1 MWWIRKINNIF
12 GYYFVEMKKKNLF
25 YLSISCLL
33 INKTK
38 SNKYHKYSIA
48 MGLFCPNCNQANRQL
63 DKFRKTENY
72 FSFLVYSGRKSKS
85 PINKNIDV
93 WVHPTNSQMKWRCVL
108 LYGESIDLR
117 LIFGFAW
124 TLKSSLVLLCGE
136 VGPKPPQMLQL
147 PWLMWHPSMRH
158 FSFYCM
164 YLHKEMLWCKL
175 RTPNRS
181 K

>member
-1 MWWIRKINNIF
+1 MKK
-12 GYYFVEMKKKNLF
+12 KKKNLF

-38 SNKYHKYSIA
+38 SNIPIEI
-48 MGLFCPNCNQANRQL
+48 GLFCPNCNQANRQL
-63 DKFRKTENY
+63 DKY
-72 FSFLVYSGRKSKS
+72 ISSILFSKKIKIS
-85 PINKNIDV
+85 PVNKNIDV

-124 TLKSSLVLLCGE
+124 TLKSSLVLLCGVE

>member
-1 MWWIRKINNIF
+1 
-12 GYYFVEMKKKNLF
+12 
-25 YLSISCLL
+25 
-33 INKTK
+33 
-38 SNKYHKYSIA
+38 
-48 MGLFCPNCNQANRQL
+48 
-63 DKFRKTENY
+63 
-72 FSFLVYSGRKSKS
+72 
-85 PINKNIDV
+85 
-93 WVHPTNSQMKWRCVL
+93 MKWRCVL

-124 TLKSSLVLLCGE
+124 TLKSSLVLLCGVE

-181 K
+181 KSDQEKIKIFGSASNRALVKLSYIYMPRSCQFWVGNMPYIEEIVIQTPNCIHAITVVI

>member
-1 MWWIRKINNIF
+1 
-12 GYYFVEMKKKNLF
+12 
-25 YLSISCLL
+25 
-33 INKTK
+33 
-38 SNKYHKYSIA
+38 
-48 MGLFCPNCNQANRQL
+48 
-63 DKFRKTENY
+63 
-72 FSFLVYSGRKSKS
+72 
-85 PINKNIDV
+85 
-93 WVHPTNSQMKWRCVL
+93 MKWRCVL

-124 TLKSSLVLLCGE
+124 TLKSSLVLLCGVE

-181 K
+181 KSDQEKIKIFGSASNRALVKLSYIYMTWQDLVPFWVGNMPYIEEIVIQTPNCIHAITVVI